1 MKIATGISRKAQTW
15 YNLPEQ
21 QRAHV
26 IRHGRIFDRPALGHW
41 RCYEIDRRMGG
52 TGMRLVLT
60 IIASLVLAGCAGTY
74 DKLADANLCEP
85 SIPASLGVTSQFFPS
100 SSLTVP
106 ARSLLGS
113 GKTDPDDTMTYACID
128 PKGNKMNAPEVPNLH
143 KIKLPRLSAAI

>member
-1 MKIATGISRKAQTW
+1 
-15 YNLPEQ
+15 
-21 QRAHV
+21 
-26 IRHGRIFDRPALGHW
+26 
-41 RCYEIDRRMGG
+41 
-52 TGMRLVLT
+52 MRLVLT